1 MYRNESGKSLPSVN
15 NDSDALIRGL
25 RTMAAPEPRPG
36 FVDRAL
42 ANATGVAAG
51 QRGSE
56 RTAEEH
62 SSKRLDWRHIAMSW
76 EAWLGAAL
84 GGAVAAALTI
94 LLMPP
99 ASPHQGEQA
108 ITLAL
113 NEARNID
120 VLIES
125 DRSLQDATIR
135 IAVTGGVALDG
146 LANDHIVDWR
156 ADLSRGPNLLS
167 LPVIARKPGDGQLV
181 AIVEHDGKT
190 RTVMI
195 NLTVSDP
202 GASRS

>member
-1 MYRNESGKSLPSVN
+1 VS

-25 RTMAAPEPRPG
+25 RAMDAPEPRPG

-42 ANATGVAAG
+42 ANATGVSASRHASD
-51 QRGSE
+51 Q
-56 RTAEEH
+56 A
-62 SSKRLDWRHIAMSW
+62 SSKRYDWRHVAMSW
-76 EAWLGAAL
+76 ETWLGAVM
-84 GGAVAAALTI
+84 GGAVAAALTVV
-94 LLMPP
+94 LMRP
-99 ASPHQGEQA
+99 AAPHPGEQA

-113 NEARNID
+113 NEVRNID
-120 VLIES
+120 VLIDS
-125 DRSLQDATIR
+125 DRELQDATIR

-146 LANDHIVDWR
+146 LANDHIVDWH
-156 ADLSRGPNLLS
+156 ADLGRGPNLLS
-167 LPVIARKPGDGQLV
+167 LPVIARKAGDGQLV